1 MNDNRGDDND
11 DNNDDDDNHNDY
23 VCKREASQQNL

>member
-11 DNNDDDDNHNDY
+11 DSNDDDENHNDY